1 MCVTVSGYT
10 LKWASTSET
19 RSKWYAMKGAT
30 VAKTMQYRFQITNMT
45 ELRERESTGGSSY
58 SGKEGLKRY
67 PSFPSYSLPSLS
79 SSVLLPNPPP
89 TRIMSFSSHHS
100 IPPSLPPSSSFS
112 AFFCL
117 ILPCPALPYLYSLP
131 YLLTLSYLLILP
143 YRTLPY
149 LTLLYRTLPCL
160 TLSYRT
166 LPYNLCV
173 VCYRVVT
180 REFAAE
186 SVGDMEEWV
195 SRVQACIDR
204 CDGTDKDKEGTQ
216 KKSLTFVNTPL
227 RTEVI
232 DRSKPD
238 VHITSDSNTE
248 TVCYNTPLNLAL
260 NLVCVLALI
269 LAAALTTAFI
279 IQLIYCFASPLVP
292 LPFSCLCVLCFML
305 FTSIFSPTHHL
316 P

>member
-1 MCVTVSGYT
+1 M
-10 LKWASTSET
+10 
-19 RSKWYAMKGAT
+19 
-30 VAKTMQYRFQITNMT
+30 
-45 ELRERESTGGSSY
+45 
-58 SGKEGLKRY
+58 
-67 PSFPSYSLPSLS
+67 
-79 SSVLLPNPPP
+79 
-89 TRIMSFSSHHS
+89 
-100 IPPSLPPSSSFS
+100 
-112 AFFCL
+112 
-117 ILPCPALPYLYSLP
+117 
-131 YLLTLSYLLILP
+131 
-143 YRTLPY
+143 
-149 LTLLYRTLPCL
+149 
-160 TLSYRT
+160 
-166 LPYNLCV
+166 
-173 VCYRVVT
+173 VT